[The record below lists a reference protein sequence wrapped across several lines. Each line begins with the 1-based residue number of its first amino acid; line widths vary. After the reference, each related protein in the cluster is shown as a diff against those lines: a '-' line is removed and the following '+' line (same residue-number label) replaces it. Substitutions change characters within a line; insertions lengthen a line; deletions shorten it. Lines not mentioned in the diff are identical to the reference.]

1 MYTEDSLFL
10 SNQIFVA
17 PDGRDSAS
25 GQKDAPLQ
33 PLEAALRRGK
43 QRPRAALPK
52 NGFYRIESVPGQT
65 LNLPYNVSSD
75 RFIVKEGDFFPTRNL
90 NDVLAHVFHYWSDE
104 QMPVKSFDP
113 ETRLLVSSIGSCYTL
128 HEDTKKDYA
137 RYRLENVFE
146 GLTEPGDWYLDRAA
160 RTLYYL
166 PHDDE
171 TLANTMLTAPMCEQA
186 FRFRSCAD
194 VTVENIT
201 VRHFDWHIGEE
212 KIGGQGVC
220 TLPGVVSFD
229 HCTRCALKNS
239 RVEHVGYYCVDIQNS
254 ASLRR
259 PLEEPRSDRVGVP
272 RGAHASHHCVRQPHL
287 RGRAAVP
294 RRHRRFEHAR
304 QPCSHCAQR
313 DSRPVLHR
321 RFLRLGVGLCRKR
334 VL

>member
-1 MYTEDSLFL
+1 M
-10 SNQIFVA
+10 
-17 PDGRDSAS
+17 
-25 GQKDAPLQ
+25 
-33 PLEAALRRGK
+33 
-43 QRPRAALPK
+43 
-52 NGFYRIESVPGQT
+52 
-65 LNLPYNVSSD
+65 
-75 RFIVKEGDFFPTRNL
+75 KEGDFFPTRNL

-166 PHDDE
+166 PCDGE
-171 TLANTMLTAPMCEQA
+171 TLGNTALTAPVCERA
-186 FRFRSCAD
+186 FLFRNCAD
-194 VTVENIT
+194 ITVENIT

-220 TLPGVVSFD
+220 TLPGVISFD

-254 ASLRR
+254 TSLLIAGNTLR
-259 PLEEPRSDRVGVP
+259 DMGAGGVKIMSCEILGKSESGSSGAGLAGQIRAIKYAADNGAVICQNSWGYTAGTISVTDWT
-272 RGAHASHHCVRQPHL
+272 RGSYSALS
-287 RGRAAVP
+287 RAMEYFNKYA
-294 RRHRRFEHAR
+294 
-304 QPCSHCAQR
+304 
-313 DSRPVLHR
+313 
-321 RFLRLGVGLCRKR
+321 GLDENGNQIIITG
-334 VL
+334 